1 MYYYKEIKDEKVL
14 SLQSCNKKLVT
25 SDTFLS
31 ITKEEYE
38 EISAQFKEKGEQEL
52 MEEIEKS
59 KTEEMRY
66 IEQLEAENASLLYQ
80 ILTGEELE
88 NV

>member
-1 MYYYKEIKDEKVL
+1 MYYYKEIKDGTIL
-14 SLQSCNKKLVT
+14 SLQTCNKQLVT
-25 SDTFLS
+25 SDTFIS

-38 EISAQFKEKGEQEL
+38 EISAQLKAKGEQEL
-52 MEEIEKS
+52 RKEIEKE

-80 ILTGEELE
+80 ILTGEELDD
-88 NV
+88 V